1 MFDWLNCCY
10 FQALAEEAKVRYEKA
25 TFKVIDLVSFDDF
38 FFPVLLLSFSDFLKK
53 NYFVDDCS

>member
-38 FFPVLLLSFSDFLKK
+38 FFTVLLLSFSDF
-53 NYFVDDCS
+53 F